1 MAQILPHVQTGLE
14 GFGAGLGQGIGAS
27 LQQLAQ
33 NKLQQMQRS
42 QEQQTLKKALEPL
55 FGPKIGEALS
65 QLNPQLANTILSNYD
80 IMQSQANQQQ
90 PQAQANAVQAGQQL
104 TENAPLL
111 KRKLTPEAQERIQGQ
126 IEKHNEAYTKPRLE
140 RAQTSQRI
148 NQLLN
153 EIQGYEAEGQVPEG
167 IGGALPLIL
176 QGGNKAQRAQ
186 EIFTELASLKDKL
199 QGGRGSVFRS
209 QLAQS
214 MKPSLWKLKKSRELS
229 YKDIQKGVQEDFL
242 ENKIFQNLI
251 EKNGGREP
259 RNIATEVDKQMN
271 ILHRK
276 LNSLPD
282 KAPEGSVA
290 YDEKTGIP
298 EWRFEDGIWQYI
310 GS

>member
-14 GFGAGLGQGIGAS
+14 GFGAGLGQGISAG
-27 LQQLAQ
+27 LQKLAE
-33 NKLQQMQRS
+33 NKFKQMERS

-80 IMQSQANQQQ
+80 IMQSQA
-90 PQAQANAVQAGQQL
+90 
-104 TENAPLL
+104 ENAPLL